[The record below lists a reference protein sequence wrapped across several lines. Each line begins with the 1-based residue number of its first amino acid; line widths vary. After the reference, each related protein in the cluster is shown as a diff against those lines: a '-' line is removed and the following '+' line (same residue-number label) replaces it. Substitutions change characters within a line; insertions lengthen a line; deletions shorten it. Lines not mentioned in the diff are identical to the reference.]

1 MNSVAADSNFDGRFP
16 DRYRVERLLGRGGMG
31 AVYLARDV
39 QLDRLVAIKELPSE
53 FADDPM
59 LRERFLR
66 EVRMAASFSHPNIVP
81 VYAVEEHGHTLAFVM
96 GFVEGESVAD
106 RVRRL
111 GPLSPRETV
120 RLLLDVAYALAY
132 AHGRGVVHR
141 DIKPDNI
148 MLERATGR
156 ALLMDFGV
164 ARSISTAPSVQA
176 GMTRVG
182 EVVGT
187 PEYMSP
193 EQATGESIDGR
204 SDLYS
209 LGLVA
214 HFVVTGAVA
223 FGGDSAARILVRQLT
238 EVLPPMSTVR
248 TDLPPALGAALDRS
262 LAKER
267 DERFADAAALIEAL
281 DAAQAAAPEI
291 PLAIRLLASELSTLM
306 LVMMFTFIMS
316 ATAFNVLV
324 QKTSSLDALLPC
336 VVLLAVV
343 TGRVLQTR
351 SEVRRI
357 RDDGFTGADLYRG
370 LAAVL
375 AEREARRQQ
384 LRANATVVAQRS
396 RTLRSAVGLL
406 IGAVAC
412 IAGGLSMRTTIDGI
426 HHTPLLGVLLVIVG
440 LIGFGLGMALLLRNP
455 LARNAED
462 RFMARVWMGPIGR
475 TLFGI
480 DENASTT
487 STMMV
492 RTTARTAVA
501 PASVPAALTRPDNA
515 NARLDALEARV
526 QKLEQ
531 R

>member
-1 MNSVAADSNFDGRFP
+1 MTTPTNFDGRFP
-16 DRYRVERLLGRGGMG
+16 ERYRVERLLGRGGMG
-31 AVYLARDV
+31 AVYLARDT

-96 GFVEGESVAD
+96 GFVEGESVAE
-106 RVRRL
+106 RVRRS
-111 GPLSPRETV
+111 GPLSPREAV

-164 ARSISTAPSVQA
+164 ARAIGTAPATQA

-193 EQATGESIDGR
+193 EQATGDSIDGR
-204 SDLYS
+204 SDMYS

-214 HFVVTGAVA
+214 HFAVTGTVA

-248 TDLPPALGAALDRS
+248 SDLPAALGAAIDRS

-267 DERFADAAALIEAL
+267 EDRFTDAAALIEAL

-291 PLAIRLLASELSTLM
+291 PLAIRLFANELSTLL
-306 LVMMFTFIMS
+306 LVIIFAIVMS
-316 ATAFNVLV
+316 VTAFNVIVL
-324 QKTSSLDALLPC
+324 SAGSLDALLPC
-336 VVLLAVV
+336 LVLVAVMM
-343 TGRVLQTR
+343 GRVLQTR
-351 SEVRRI
+351 AEVRRI

-384 LRANATVVAQRS
+384 LRANAIVVQQRRRTVRS
-396 RTLRSAVGLL
+396 GYALLISAVALVA
-406 IGAVAC
+406 GALSSRILVNGRHITPTYGVVLVFSGM
-412 IAGGLSMRTTIDGI
+412 IA
-426 HHTPLLGVLLVIVG
+426 
-440 LIGFGLGMALLLRNP
+440 FGLGMVLLLRNP
-455 LARNAED
+455 LSPTAED
-462 RFMARVWMGPIGR
+462 RFMRRVWMGPIGR
-475 TLFGI
+475 ILFGI
-480 DENASTT
+480 EAHANTT
-487 STMMV
+487 SFTPV
-492 RTTARTAVA
+492 RAVTRAVIAIA
-501 PASVPAALTRPDNA
+501 PMPAAPTRSDNA

>member
-1 MNSVAADSNFDGRFP
+1 
-16 DRYRVERLLGRGGMG
+16 MG

-96 GFVEGESVAD
+96 GFVEGESVSD

-111 GPLSPRETV
+111 GPMSSRETV

-164 ARSISTAPSVQA
+164 ARSISAAPTAQA

-214 HFVVTGAVA
+214 HFAVTGAVA
-223 FGGDSAARILVRQLT
+223 FGGESAARILVRQLT

-248 TDLPPALGAALDRS
+248 GDLPPALGAAIDRS

-281 DAAQAAAPEI
+281 DAAQAAAPEV

-306 LVMMFTFIMS
+306 LVMIFTLIMS
-316 ATAFNVLV
+316 ITAFNVLV
-324 QKTSSLDALLPC
+324 QKTSGLDALLPC

-384 LRANATVVAQRS
+384 LRANATVVAE
-396 RTLRSAVGLL
+396 RTRTRRNAIGLL
-406 IGAVAC
+406 VGAVAC
-412 IAGGLSMRTTIDGI
+412 FVGGLSMRTTTISG
-426 HHTPLLGVLLVIVG
+426 HHTPLLGVLLIFG
-440 LIGFGLGMALLLRNP
+440 ALIGFGLGMALLLRNP
-455 LARNAED
+455 LARNGDD
-462 RFMARVWMGPIGR
+462 RFMERVWMGPIGR
-475 TLFGI
+475 LLFGI
-480 DENASTT
+480 EQNVRDT
-487 STMMV
+487 SPVTD
-492 RTTARTAVA
+492 AVA
-501 PASVPAALTRPDNA
+501 SRVAVARAPIATTPPPNA

-526 QKLEQ
+526 RKLEQ